1 MKRLQTRILLA
12 LFAIFLIP
20 QGMWAV
26 DYNISIAGTII
37 TDGNAGDVFG
47 DQKVSFT
54 PATGTAPNILRLN
67 NYSETSKEARIVSGL
82 DNLTI
87 EFSGSNVLGQ
97 NSRYYG
103 IIQSTVSTAVLTLK
117 GIPGSTAP
125 STLDLNS
132 FNDHSV
138 IEGFERVDLDEAY
151 FNFYQPFSFGSFKDW
166 QGSKKKGYLVHGGL
180 LHGLTIT
187 TEVCYPIWV
196 NDDGYNLY
204 QMTAANPVVGG
215 ATFSVR
221 GSTNTLTM
229 NSINLA
235 QIVSGLDN
243 LTIDLE
249 GDNSIAHPYG
259 DTATVIRSI
268 NENGT
273 LTFKK
278 SGSSASLTLH
288 NLSNSIYS
296 IISGFKSID
305 YNGLYLN
312 TSAPPQYKSID
323 VSDVNY
329 TSITN
334 SLVNVINDDPIHGA
348 TINTTETYPLWVNG
362 LQVTSANAGSIENG
376 NPSAAAGIGISAN
389 ASVKPY
395 SVKYANN
402 VLEFDNVHLTSPN
415 TNYAIVSGLAD
426 LTVKF
431 KGLSYFTGANTY
443 FRSVKNGKLTFT
455 TDEEDAAIEMV
466 NHVSFEGFATVDY
479 NKAYLD
485 PTKGLATIGA
495 LKAPTMSGTEGTGGQ
510 QVTFTSNNVPSGVN
524 FYYTIDYADE
534 TADVGETPITMTSY
548 GNGISG
554 TMTLSGPGV
563 VTAYAKFSYSGG
575 TASSTQGTTRIGKY
589 FSFATRELTTPY
601 QPTINAPNI
610 VPALPSGVT
619 VTYSNSAAAT
629 PVNSINS
636 STGVITING
645 ITPASTPDNFY
656 AVFSNLG
663 NVDFAL
669 LNSPYGQTDFSLGSF
684 KLTVVKADGT
694 ISYATTSITKT
705 FGDAAFTNAL
715 TKTGDGT
722 VSYSSSNTAV
732 ATVNATTGE
741 VTIVGVGSSVITATV
756 TDGANYTYSPNTATY
771 TLTVGSAS
779 MNVSASGYT
788 GKYDGQ
794 AHGIKVTAPDG
805 ATVKYGEHDGTYD
818 LNTSPAYTNAGSYTV
833 YYQVTK
839 PGYNP
844 VTGSATVVIS
854 KADAKVK
861 YVNYEFSAK
870 IGENFDPPYLTL
882 DPSDLV
888 VSYYSYDTSVATVD
902 AQTGE
907 VTLVAPGTVNIYASF
922 AGNENYNSASDYY
935 ILTVLQRDIEPIDE
949 DVTITMKDD
958 DFLTTNDEGQQEEIK
973 LDNTVIYDILYT
985 LNIVGDPSECDGYDE
1000 TEHCV
1005 VLNHPMTSKEINRI
1019 VSGSLEP
1026 GSEAYADAYTGLTFK
1041 VPDGKGYVII
1051 DSKTDGNYQM
1061 MVKIGTLAPVAFN
1074 HTGREKDSVFYECS
1088 KPTWV
1093 YVYDGGMVSN
1103 ARMAV
1108 DHRAKKT
1115 KGHVKIYSV
1124 TRSSSQA
1131 AGIERVNSDA
1141 LESDR
1146 WYDLQGNRIQHPTKK
1161 GLYILEDRKIV
1172 VK

>member
-1 MKRLQTRILLA
+1 MRDRCLMTILMA
-12 LFAIFLIP
+12 LFGLLLVP
-20 QGMWAV
+20 HGMWAQTS
-26 DYNISIAGTII
+26 YGISIKHAGT
-37 TDGNAGDVFG
+37 
-47 DQKVSFT
+47 FT
-54 PATGTAPNILRLN
+54 P
-67 NYSETSKEARIVSGL
+67 
-82 DNLTI
+82 
-87 EFSGSNVLGQ
+87 
-97 NSRYYG
+97 
-103 IIQSTVSTAVLTLK
+103 
-117 GIPGSTAP
+117 
-125 STLDLNS
+125 
-132 FNDHSV
+132 
-138 IEGFERVDLDEAY
+138 
-151 FNFYQPFSFGSFKDW
+151 
-166 QGSKKKGYLVHGGL
+166 
-180 LHGLTIT
+180 
-187 TEVCYPIWV
+187 
-196 NDDGYNLY
+196 
-204 QMTAANPVVGG
+204 
-215 ATFSVR
+215 
-221 GSTNTLTM
+221 
-229 NSINLA
+229 
-235 QIVSGLDN
+235 
-243 LTIDLE
+243 
-249 GDNSIAHPYG
+249 
-259 DTATVIRSI
+259 
-268 NENGT
+268 
-273 LTFKK
+273 
-278 SGSSASLTLH
+278 
-288 NLSNSIYS
+288 
-296 IISGFKSID
+296 
-305 YNGLYLN
+305 
-312 TSAPPQYKSID
+312 
-323 VSDVNY
+323 
-329 TSITN
+329 
-334 SLVNVINDDPIHGA
+334 
-348 TINTTETYPLWVNG
+348 
-362 LQVTSANAGSIENG
+362 VTSANAGDVLGDGGTVSYQNGVLTLNGATIEGCIYSVNDLTINVVGDNFIIATDSFCIKNPKPEQDALIHQTFPPVSAGQLVINTPDASCSLLLRPCSSYSSIGYFANITDPILKQTNNSWTKSCLYASQILGGGDGSSNYPYLIKTARDLNNLSRYVNALALDTDGKYVSLESSIDCSSLTSYESIGCRRYRQNNQDDTSFRGTFDGNGNTISGLKYNPQVIDPQMPEAICLFSYLGGTLTNLKLFDCKFGGGYMVGAITDFFEGGGSINNCIISDCTIEGDDQNCGTIGGIAGNPQRGSIAYCSVVNCNILNGTNMGGIAGESSGTSIE
-376 NPSAAAGIGISAN
+376 
-389 ASVKPY
+389 
-395 SVKYANN
+395 
-402 VLEFDNVHLTSPN
+402 HC
-415 TNYAIVSGLAD
+415 
-426 LTVKF
+426 TV
-431 KGLSYFTGANTY
+431 
-443 FRSVKNGKLTFT
+443 
-455 TDEEDAAIEMV
+455 
-466 NHVSFEGFATVDY
+466 
-479 NKAYLD
+479 
-485 PTKGLATIGA
+485 
-495 LKAPTMSGTEGTGGQ
+495 EGT
-510 QVTFTSNNVPSGVN
+510 T
-524 FYYTIDYADE
+524 
-534 TADVGETPITMTSY
+534 
-548 GNGISG
+548 ISG
-554 TMTLSGPGV
+554 TMTITMGGIVARNGGPVSDCVVKKTEIIGINGANAGAIVDDANTSDCERNYYYADVTVKVGSVEKSGYTQRGAGNPDP
-563 VTAYAKFSYSGG
+563 SGNYD
-575 TASSTQGTTRIGKY
+575 I
-589 FSFATRELTTPY
+589 FANDGAVLRTRELSFPSDNHCSIAEVAGTYYKKIGTGLISVAPPLTTKLEVTPIGNY
-601 QPTINAPNI
+601 
-610 VPALPSGVT
+610 VPSAVT
-619 VTYSNSAAAT
+619 VTYTPTGGTQTTLTPDLLSKTGNTYTYSFEMPDAAAT
-629 PVNSINS
+629 FSVTSAVNLESSSFSYQIASCTYTGSAVVLPTTIAVTDATGGAGMSLTQDTDYTIEGYKDSNNTALNAAPIN
-636 STGVITING
+636 TGTYTVIIKGKGNYTG
-645 ITPASTPDNFY
+645 TASVTFNI
-656 AVFSNLG
+656 
-663 NVDFAL
+663 
-669 LNSPYGQTDFSLGSF
+669 
-684 KLTVVKADGT
+684 VKAAGT
-694 ISYATTSITKT
+694 ISYASGSVNKT

-958 DFLTTNDEGQQEEIK
+958 DFLTTNDEGQQEEIR

-1146 WYDLQGNRIQHPTKK
+1146 WYDLQGNRIQRPMKK
-1161 GLYILEDRKIV
+1161 GLYILKGRKVIV
-1172 VK
+1172 R